1 MNDKFKSFLKK
12 NQDLIKQ
19 NKWKEVYKKATN
31 ELESDI
37 GKFTELLFQARIHPE
52 YHLTEL
58 PLGFC
63 KLSTIKTFTI
73 PNNVTSI
80 GANAFEGCS
89 KLTGITIPDSVTSI
103 GICAFYD
110 CIHLT
115 SVTIPNS
122 VTSIGNYA
130 FSGCSSLTSITIP
143 NSITRIGI
151 GTRHRA
157 PRRRSS
163 QGRTRGSEPHAH
175 RLQDRSWLR

>member
-19 NKWKEVYKKATN
+19 NKWEEVYKKATN

-103 GICAFYD
+103 GNSSFSYCGDNLIIEYNGNKEDWKKLYNPKAFQ
-110 CIHLT
+110 
-115 SVTIPNS
+115 
-122 VTSIGNYA
+122 
-130 FSGCSSLTSITIP
+130 
-143 NSITRIGI
+143 
-151 GTRHRA
+151 GTYFTVNCTDGKIVK
-157 PRRRSS
+157 RRS
-163 QGRTRGSEPHAH
+163 
-175 RLQDRSWLR
+175 